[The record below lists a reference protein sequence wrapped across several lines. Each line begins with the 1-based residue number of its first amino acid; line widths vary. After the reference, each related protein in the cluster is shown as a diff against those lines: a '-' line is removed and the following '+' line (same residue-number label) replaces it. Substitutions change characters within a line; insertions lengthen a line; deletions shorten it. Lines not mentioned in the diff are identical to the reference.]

1 MSLCNNFWDND
12 NGLFIDYQQKEWM
25 LPNQIAFN
33 DWVNKNFQKFKLS
46 DAIVTDS
53 VQGEEA
59 FPHQLFIKEFL
70 SPGSPY
76 RGLYVYHGLGSGKTR
91 TSIIMSE
98 QFRALGHK
106 IVFISPAALSV
117 NMIEELSKWGNSDI
131 RAITDPK
138 ERKKFLKKH
147 YQFVSINGTPHRK
160 FTSIDLEN
168 KIVIIDEVHNLGSLM
183 ANKKNKKAKKFY
195 EWLMLVKNC
204 KILALSGSPIINEPF
219 ELSLVCNILRGP
231 MDYETSL
238 VDERVIRNYKS
249 VFPYDKK
256 EFAKLFIDFD
266 KNTLNNELIFK
277 RRITGL
283 FSYFYGIVGT
293 QLPDL
298 SVIEE
303 KVFMSDYQY
312 KYYKIA
318 RDYEVSVDKFSS
330 VGDDDDSISSY
341 RNYSRQFSNIIPPEP
356 SEENMVI
363 YRFIINEKFED
374 WDEEQ
379 QQFLRENFENDED
392 YNAFVDSYKN
402 VDSTEER
409 IDLLKDFQ
417 NASKFISAYK
427 VNKNNNIDV
436 LRSISSQRGFYSQEF
451 LQNLSVYS
459 PKILKLLENITNGPG
474 NNGKVFVYSH
484 YRNISGIESI
494 KQTLKLYGY
503 EEINED
509 NLMNFNPDTM
519 TAMPRYGFF
528 VGGMDNDTRY
538 KIKQIYNHSRNI
550 HGEIMKVFMGTQ
562 AAAEGISLKEVQQ
575 VHILE
580 PYWNNVRI
588 KQVIGR
594 ARRLGSHANLPQNEQ
609 TVYTFKYFTVFSET
623 QTKIEENTTDIH
635 IHTNA
640 LKKESL
646 NDRFLNAVKS
656 SAVDCS
662 LNLPQ
667 NSLVDK
673 DYQCY
678 VPDPDSTKEKVS
690 WYSNIQD
697 DINRLG
703 GIEYKKSIEINKFL
717 SFPRPHHINILK
729 LYHEE
734 LYEPKNTFFSGTVKS
749 VEDNVI
755 TFNSKMEIIKIDGYF
770 KDYYI
775 HFFTPN
781 QQGRIV
787 NSYDYNNMKLTIT
800 QGADDSIVA
809 GTRFWIYRPKYI
821 VKILNNEIYKEDNYF
836 VLYDRNYL
844 LTEKKWVERGSVKL
858 SDNERDAV
866 LVSV

>member
-1 MSLCNNFWDND
+1 MILSNNFWDND
-12 NGLFIDYQQKEWM
+12 SGMFIDFNNRSWM
-25 LPNQIAFN
+25 LPNMIAFN
-33 DWVNKNFQKFKLS
+33 DWVNRNFQKFKLS
-46 DAIVTDS
+46 DAITMDS
-53 VQGEEA
+53 LQNQES

-76 RGLYVYHGLGSGKTR
+76 RGLFVYHGLGSGKTR
-91 TSIIMSE
+91 TSILMSE
-98 QFRALGHK
+98 QYRALGYK

-117 NMIEELSKWGNSDI
+117 NMVEELSKWGNDDI
-131 RAITDPK
+131 RAIDDPK

-168 KIVIIDEVHNLGSLM
+168 KIIIIDEVHNLGSLM
-183 ANKKNKKAKKFY
+183 SNKKNKKAKKFY

-204 KILALSGSPIINEPF
+204 KILALSGSPIINDPF
-219 ELSLVCNILRGP
+219 ELALVANILRGP
-231 MDYETSL
+231 IDYETSL
-238 VDERVIRNYKS
+238 VDQRVIRNYKS
-249 VFPYDKK
+249 VFPYDRK
-256 EFAKLFIDFD
+256 EFEKLFIDTEN
-266 KNTLNNELIFK
+266 NTLNNELIFK

-298 SVIEE
+298 NVVEE
-303 KVFMSDYQY
+303 RVSMSDYQY

-318 RDYEVSVDKFSS
+318 REYEMTIDKMSKIS
-330 VGDDDDSISSY
+330 DDDDSVSSY

-363 YRFIINEKFED
+363 YKFIISEKFED
-374 WDEEQ
+374 WTEEQ

-392 YNAFVDSYKN
+392 YNKFVDNYKS
-402 VDSTEER
+402 VDSTDER
-409 IDLLKDFQ
+409 IDFLKDFQ

-436 LRSISSQRGFYSQEF
+436 LRSISRQRGFYSEEF
-451 LQNLSVYS
+451 LQNLSTYS
-459 PKILKLLENITNGPG
+459 PKILKLLENINNGPG
-474 NNGKVFVYSH
+474 SNGKIFVYSH

-494 KQTLKLYGY
+494 KQTLKIYGY

-509 NLMNFNPDTM
+509 NLMKFDPDVM
-519 TAMPRYGFF
+519 TEMPRYGFF

-538 KIKQIYNHSRNI
+538 KIKQIYNHPRNM
-550 HGEIMKVFMGTQ
+550 HGELMKVFMGTQ

-609 TVYTFKYFTVFSET
+609 TVYAFKYFTVFSET
-623 QTKIEENTTDIH
+623 QTKVEEYTTDIH
-635 IHTNA
+635 IHQNA

-646 NDRFLNAVKS
+646 NDQFLNAVKS
-656 SAVDCS
+656 CAVDCS

-673 DYQCY
+673 DYSCY
-678 VPDPDSTKEKVS
+678 VPDPETTAEKFA
-690 WYSNIQD
+690 WYSDIKD
-697 DINRLG
+697 DTNRLA

-729 LYHEE
+729 MYHDE
-734 LYEPKNTFFSGTVKS
+734 LYEPKNTFYSGTVTS
-749 VEDNVI
+749 VEGSVI
-755 TFNSKMEIIKIDGYF
+755 EFKSKMETIKIEDYF

-775 HFFTPN
+775 HFFTPK
-781 QQGRIV
+781 QQGYIV
-787 NSYDYNNMKLTIT
+787 SNYDYKIMKFVISGTNE
-800 QGADDSIVA
+800 SIVE
-809 GTRFWIYRPKYI
+809 GTRFWVYRPKYI
-821 VKILNNEIYKEDNYF
+821 AKIVNNEIYKEDNYY

-844 LTEKKWVERGSVKL
+844 LTEKKWIQRVNVKL
-858 SDNERDAV
+858 SDDERDA
-866 LVSV
+866 LLISV